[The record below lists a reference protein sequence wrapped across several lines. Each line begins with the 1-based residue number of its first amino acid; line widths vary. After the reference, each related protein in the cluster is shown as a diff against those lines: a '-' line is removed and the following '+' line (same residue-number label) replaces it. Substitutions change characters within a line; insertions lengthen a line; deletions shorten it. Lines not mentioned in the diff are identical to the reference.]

1 MITASINVGPLL
13 AKLQRLGITPKKPL
27 QAMVREQTRLFVS
40 STGTTKGMIQEQ
52 PPASKGVK
60 GSAAKAQG
68 ENKVR
73 SDIRKVDGTEGTT
86 DDKLPHPHIRR
97 AWWKAVKAGNT
108 KEAERLTKHLGV
120 MVQIPIG
127 PFDAGALHR
136 RRRSNQTGNV
146 RGTHP
151 ELIVSNPKL
160 LEAYIKMRQ
169 KRVGTLAS
177 GFNLAAQDLKAN
189 GVPAWIKRHGSNFGN
204 ITIQDGPN
212 SFYITLADRVPFG
225 KADTIRRM
233 GYVLKYRNAA
243 MARAMP
249 AIIRHAIKTAG
260 FSP

>member
-13 AKLQRLGITPKKPL
+13 AKLQKLGITPKKPM
-27 QAMVREQTRLFVS
+27 QEMVREQTRVFVS
-40 STGTTKGMIQEQ
+40 STGNVSGMIQES

-73 SDIRKVDGTEGTT
+73 SDISKVYGTEGKTY
-86 DDKLPHPHIRR
+86 DKIPHPHIKR
-97 AWWKAVKAGNT
+97 AWWKAVKSGDT

-136 RRRSNQTGNV
+136 RRRNSQTGNV

-151 ELIVSNPKL
+151 ELIVSNPRL
-160 LEAYIKMRQ
+160 LEAYIKARQ
-169 KRVGTLAS
+169 KRVGLLAS
-177 GFNLAAQDLKAN
+177 GFNKAAGDLKAN
-189 GVPAWIKRHGSNFGN
+189 GIPAWIKRHGTSFGN
-204 ITIQDGPN
+204 ITIQDGPT
-212 SFYITLADRVPFG
+212 SFYITLSDRVPFG

-233 GYVLKYRNAA
+233 GLVLGYRNAA

-249 AIIRHAIKTAG
+249 HIIRHAIKAAG
-260 FSP
+260 LT